1 MKASNNHKLFQY
13 PWGYAESFILVALI
27 FIASFITQYLFK
39 GAYFGLPP
47 KPNNYTFFL
56 VYFSAIII
64 IHFFINHPIIK
75 WFSSIPA
82 TIVSVGLYTVIIIM
96 LGIIPQL
103 PKDPNY
109 YLYMFGLTHI
119 TESFPF
125 LIATFLVL
133 TILFFTIL
141 KRITVINKSNIVF
154 FLNHFGLFLII
165 IAGAFGSQDML
176 KLTSK
181 LDIGDN
187 YKVAFNEYNVHTIL
201 PFSIELKKFTIGEYS
216 PEFVIVNG
224 KDDFEKDKNGRLLF
238 QIKDSSFY
246 HVGTYKIEVKSYL
259 PEGVPD
265 SNRFRK
271 YVGIGSC
278 PAANIAVYD
287 NTTNKLIRQGWI
299 SSGNFMFG
307 DYSMPLPNGQY
318 IGMIKPQPKVFKSNV
333 RIHTSKTEFIDT
345 VIEVN
350 KPFKIKGWYI
360 YQTGY
365 DEKMGK
371 YSNYSVFQVVYDP
384 WLNVIYAGVFLL
396 LAGAIMLVFTDKQ

>member
-1 MKASNNHKLFQY
+1 
-13 PWGYAESFILVALI
+13 V
-27 FIASFITQYLFK
+27 
-39 GAYFGLPP
+39 
-47 KPNNYTFFL
+47 
-56 VYFSAIII
+56 
-64 IHFFINHPIIK
+64 
-75 WFSSIPA
+75 PA
-82 TIVSVGLYTVIIIM
+82 TIASVSFYTVIIIV

-103 PKDPNY
+103 PKEPNY
-109 YLYMFGLTHI
+109 YLYMLGLTHI

-133 TILFFTIL
+133 TILLFTIL

-165 IAGAFGSQDML
+165 IAGAFGSQDQL

-181 LDIGDN
+181 LNIGDN

-224 KDDFEKDKNGRLLF
+224 KEDFEKDKNGRLLF
-238 QIKDSSFY
+238 QVKDSSSY
-246 HVGTYKIEVKSYL
+246 HVGNYKIEIKKYL
-259 PEGVPD
+259 PEAVPD
-265 SNRFRK
+265 SGGFRL

-278 PAANIAVYD
+278 PAANINVFD
-287 NTTNKLIRQGWI
+287 NKTNTLIRKGWI

-307 DYSMPLPNGQY
+307 DYSMPLRNGQY
-318 IGMIKPQPKVFKSNV
+318 IGMVKPQPKAFKSEV
-333 RIHTSKTEFIDT
+333 RIHTSKTAFVDT

-350 KPFKIKGWYI
+350 KPYKIKGWYI

-384 WLNVIYAGVFLL
+384 WLKVIYTGIFLL
-396 LAGAIMLVFTDKQ
+396 MAGAIMLIFTDKQ